1 MATEPAAGAS
11 DGTGSAE
18 TSEEPS
24 SSCALLALTVTTTPM
39 PTISSGFRPVREAA
53 TSTVT
58 PVPPTTASSSRARA
72 PTGRVFSSSAPAR
85 PAEIAVTTP
94 VAPSATAW
102 AWAST
107 QQAEMVAMNTPET
120 VPVSEAVS
128 RWRSRRSI

>member
-1 MATEPAAGAS
+1 
-11 DGTGSAE
+11 
-18 TSEEPS
+18 
-24 SSCALLALTVTTTPM
+24 M

-107 QQAEMVAMNTPET
+107 QQAEMVAMNTQIGRASCRER
-120 VPVSEAVS
+120 EYLAVVAVAFEKIDQRNTCIDERQKEQYRMYS
-128 RWRSRRSI
+128 